1 MQNLTVSITQL
12 NNYIKNIFDNEELLI
27 GVSVYGEVTNF
38 KISNNIAYFDI
49 KEEGAQLSCV
59 KFSCFNAFAKNGDK
73 VIVTGKLNYHVKLGK
88 LSFVAS
94 KVEPYGMGELYK
106 KFLELK
112 AKLEAEGVFDESK
125 KKPIPKYASRI
136 GVVTSETGAVIRDIY
151 HVVRKKN
158 PFTNILVYPAKV
170 QGVNAEKEIVKGIE
184 YFNEQNNV
192 DLIIVARGGGSFEDL
207 SPFNTEEVA
216 RAAFNSHL
224 PVISAVGHETDFTIL
239 DFAADLRAPTPSV
252 AAEIAVFDFY
262 EELQYIENLKNQTA
276 IKMVNLLNEK
286 KDKALNICYLL
297 NKTINLN
304 LALAGQKCEMLKNS
318 IVKAMS
324 SLFENKKNN
333 LNELVNKLEK
343 SNPLSILKSGYAKV
357 LKDNKSVNFK
367 NINIGDEL
375 EVVVDS
381 GVIYSRVEKLE
392 EK

>member
-1 MQNLTVSITQL
+1 M
-12 NNYIKNIFDNEELLI
+12 
-27 GVSVYGEVTNF
+27 
-38 KISNNIAYFDI
+38 
-49 KEEGAQLSCV
+49 
-59 KFSCFNAFAKNGDK
+59 
-73 VIVTGKLNYHVKLGK
+73 
-88 LSFVAS
+88 
-94 KVEPYGMGELYK
+94 
-106 KFLELK
+106 
-112 AKLEAEGVFDESK
+112 
-125 KKPIPKYASRI
+125 
-136 GVVTSETGAVIRDIY
+136 
-151 HVVRKKN
+151 
-158 PFTNILVYPAKV
+158 
-170 QGVNAEKEIVKGIE
+170 
-184 YFNEQNNV
+184 
-192 DLIIVARGGGSFEDL
+192 
-207 SPFNTEEVA
+207 
-216 RAAFNSHL
+216 
-224 PVISAVGHETDFTIL
+224 
-239 DFAADLRAPTPSV
+239 

-318 IVKAMS
+318 SVKAMS

-367 NINIGDEL
+367 NINIGYEL